1 MVEKKETYT
10 FNEVENVVVKSI
22 TILNEGNQIASGF
35 VGISDEELL
44 KLYEEDIELAEKDI
58 RLGKLLNPPES
69 SITEPTESE
78 IAQAEM
84 MLMQAEILEKL
95 NAMEV

>member
-1 MVEKKETYT
+1 MIPQKYNWVEIDADGYVQNLYLDAENAPETGI
-10 FNEVENVVVKSI
+10 FIKVEDDPFQYIGKQYVDGEFVDVVV
-22 TILNEGNQIASGF
+22 EY
-35 VGISDEELL
+35 V
-44 KLYEEDIELAEKDI
+44 
-58 RLGKLLNPPES
+58 
-69 SITEPTESE
+69 EPAATDSE